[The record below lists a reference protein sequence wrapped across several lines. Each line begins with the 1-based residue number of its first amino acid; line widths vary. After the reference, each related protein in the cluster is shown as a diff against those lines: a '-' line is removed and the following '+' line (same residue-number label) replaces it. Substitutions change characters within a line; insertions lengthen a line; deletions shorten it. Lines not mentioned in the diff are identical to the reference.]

1 MENIIEFVF
10 GDVLWMFL
18 ILPVLSLAFSTM
30 FLKSIKLALL
40 TTSPNIILIVFAT
53 VLNIYGVHSSYA
65 RELIKITPNLFNI
78 FVWTVGIIW
87 SIMINVI
94 TKNKIESKRKRI
106 INSVVFCAIYI
117 INFIFIEFIYGSC
130 S

>member
-1 MENIIEFVF
+1 MENIIEFIF
-10 GDVLWMFL
+10 GDILWMFL
-18 ILPVLSLAFSTM
+18 ILPVFSLAFSIM
-30 FLKSIKLALL
+30 ILKNVKLALL

-53 VLNIYGVHSSYA
+53 VLNIYGVHSNYA

-78 FVWTVGIIW
+78 FVCSVGIIW

-106 INSVVFCAIYI
+106 INCILFCIIYI
-117 INFIFIEFIYGSC
+117 VNFILIEFLYGSC